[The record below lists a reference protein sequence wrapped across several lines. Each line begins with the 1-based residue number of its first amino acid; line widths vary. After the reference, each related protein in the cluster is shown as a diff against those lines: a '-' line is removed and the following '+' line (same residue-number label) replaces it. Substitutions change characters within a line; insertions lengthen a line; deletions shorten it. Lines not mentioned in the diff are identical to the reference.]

1 MSDLIES
8 LRTARARGVRP
19 SAPGADLRGANLYG
33 ANLTGA
39 NLYGANLTRANLPG
53 ANLPGANLTGLQRFG
68 IVALGDTPS
77 GWTGIK
83 PTPDGWMLRVGC
95 WDDAPDALRAL
106 IAQDDG
112 WPDATGAEVA
122 RRRPYLE
129 AVLAHAELVMAEHPT
144 LIDDLKEKWTA

>member
-19 SAPGADLRGANLYG
+19 SAPGADLTRADLTGADLYG

-39 NLYGANLTRANLPG
+39 NL
-53 ANLPGANLTGLQRFG
+53 TGLRHFG
-68 IVALGDTPS
+68 IVAFGDTPS
-77 GWTGIK
+77 GWTGIR

-95 WDDAPDALRAL
+95 WDAAPDALRAL
-106 IAQDDG
+106 IAKDNG
-112 WPDATGAEVA
+112 WPEATGDEVA

-129 AVLAHAELVMAEHPT
+129 LVLAHAELVMAEHPT